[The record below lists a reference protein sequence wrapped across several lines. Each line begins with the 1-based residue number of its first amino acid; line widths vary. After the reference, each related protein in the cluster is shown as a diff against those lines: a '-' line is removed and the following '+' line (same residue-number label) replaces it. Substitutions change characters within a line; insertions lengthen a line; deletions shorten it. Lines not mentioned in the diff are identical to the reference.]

1 VIVGVAATEG
11 SYYDRMTAGI
21 ELSEKKRRAATA
33 RGDRVRAQVRREF
46 EIRDLSNRTLT
57 PESEIQA
64 NADWRADTDKIVGA
78 HVAGEQWGH
87 RLTVMY
93 GVAHL
98 AGAVEM
104 MQDQLD
110 NVIRR
115 QDETNALLRRI
126 ADALEATYRTT

>member
-1 VIVGVAATEG
+1 MRVAATEG
-11 SYYDRMTAGI
+11 SYYDRMREGI
-21 ELSEKKRRAATA
+21 ELSERKRRAATA

-46 EIRDLSNRTLT
+46 EIRDRSNRTLT
-57 PESEIQA
+57 PESEVQA
-64 NADWRADTDKIVGA
+64 SADWRADTDKIVGA
-78 HVAGEQWGH
+78 HVGGEQWGH

-98 AGAVEM
+98 VVAVDL